1 MPRRCAEP
9 GPMLAIPDK
18 ARAKERQWGVVG
30 DPPQGL
36 TNRRRRLT
44 TSKPR
49 MMSRPRSRLRTIG
62 DRAGA
67 GAGGGGPFPRRWYSC
82 SGQRSRLGCSSGPIW
97 RRCLERADAIIEL
110 AGPAVEGRDQVAI
123 KLAREHK
130 AAFLVQSTVVAEA
143 GTHRCL
149 PAVPGVTVLCFHP
162 VPGTTRGEAEWI
174 GREAEMRHWR
184 SVILVTTPDQAWRA
198 RLRVS
203 RCFNGKVYGA
213 TSPLP
218 FLNWFEQIPYQW
230 FASAKALT
238 VERAC

>member
-1 MPRRCAEP
+1 MGRRRPPAAGVNEPAE
-9 GPMLAIPDK
+9 APDNVE
-18 ARAKERQWGVVG
+18 AKDDVET
-30 DPPQGL
+30 PQPVADDRRSC
-36 TNRRRRLT
+36 RRRRRRRWAIPAALVFVLWAAVT
-44 TSKPR
+44 ARVFIWPDLAPL
-49 MMSRPRSRLRTIG
+49 PRS
-62 DRAGA
+62 
-67 GAGGGGPFPRRWYSC
+67 
-82 SGQRSRLGCSSGPIW
+82 
-97 RRCLERADAIIEL
+97 ADAIIEL

-123 KLAREHK
+123 NLAREHK

-230 FASAKALT
+230 YASAKALT